1 MKLSDE
7 QLNRA
12 SEILGNIAV
21 AWFSAGVISPLF
33 VQAQNIDLY
42 IAFVISIILSIL
54 FFVISLDLIK
64 EVKL

>member
-33 VQAQNIDLY
+33 VRTQNIDLY
-42 IAFVISIILSIL
+42 FAFAISIILSIL